1 MRSISHQ
8 QDGLSHM
15 KSRLNTRVAGMMG
28 VLRVRNVS
36 ATGPRPDLGMSLG
49 LLYISTVHCTCVL
62 LNLLMATL
70 L

>member
-1 MRSISHQ
+1 
-8 QDGLSHM
+8 M

-28 VLRVRNVS
+28 VLRVQNVS
-36 ATGPRPDLGMSLG
+36 ATGLRPDLGRSLG